1 MQLFVFL
8 LLPSLLLTALPISLM
23 PLQ

>member
-23 PLQ
+23 LLQ